1 MDQTVALLLAGPVIL
16 VCLASGLSLRTV
28 PRATAVALAAV
39 LLMPAALGFAG
50 PDDTKS
56 LIAGAVYLFPLIGIA
71 AGAFTKAV
79 YLSVRR
85 TPKLRP

>member
-1 MDQTVALLLAGPVIL
+1 VIL

-50 PDDTKS
+50 PDDTGS
-56 LIAGAVYLFPLIGIA
+56 FLAGAVYLFPLIGIA

-79 YLSVRR
+79 YLTVRR

>member
-1 MDQTVALLLAGPVIL
+1 MDQTVALLLAGL
-16 VCLASGLSLRTV
+16 VMIVCIASGLSSRTV

-50 PDDTKS
+50 PDDTGS
-56 LIAGAVYLFPLIGIA
+56 FLTGAVYLFPLIGIA
-71 AGAFTKAV
+71 AGAFTRAV
-79 YLSVRR
+79 YLSVRL

>member
-1 MDQTVALLLAGPVIL
+1 MDQTIALLLAGLVIL

-28 PRATAVALAAV
+28 PRASAVALAAV

-50 PDDTKS
+50 PDDTGS
-56 LIAGAVYLFPLIGIA
+56 FTAAAVYLCPLVGIA
-71 AGAFTKAV
+71 AGAFTMAV

-85 TPKLRP
+85 TPRLRA